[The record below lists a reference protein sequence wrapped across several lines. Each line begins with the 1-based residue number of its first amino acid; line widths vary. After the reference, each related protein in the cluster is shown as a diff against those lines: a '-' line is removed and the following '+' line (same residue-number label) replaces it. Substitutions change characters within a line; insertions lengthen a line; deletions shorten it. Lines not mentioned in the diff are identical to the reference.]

1 MQIQHVSVWRM
12 KKKTPNPEK
21 KTYFKEMMF
30 LFESNGKK
38 YAMFKF

>member
-1 MQIQHVSVWRM
+1 MSVYEEW
-12 KKKTPNPEK
+12 KKNPNPEK

-30 LFESNGKK
+30 LFKSNGKK